1 VKLDEMRVLH
11 TATFTIGLEG
21 VSDDELEAAA
31 AAFTCTLHRSGLTP
45 VDAIDAWQAT
55 DAWAEQ
61 SFAPAHHPGIAW
73 RRTMTVAQEALVA
86 ALRAAGVE
94 GRRPPFVIQACWHY
108 R

>member
-1 VKLDEMRVLH
+1 MKLDEMRVLH

-45 VDAIDAWQAT
+45 ADAIDAWQAM
-55 DAWAEQ
+55 DAWTEQ
-61 SFAPAHHPGIAW
+61 SFAPDYHPGVAW
-73 RRTMTVAQEALVA
+73 RRTMTVAQEALFA

-94 GRRPPFVIQACWHY
+94 GQRRGFVIQACW
-108 R
+108 RCR